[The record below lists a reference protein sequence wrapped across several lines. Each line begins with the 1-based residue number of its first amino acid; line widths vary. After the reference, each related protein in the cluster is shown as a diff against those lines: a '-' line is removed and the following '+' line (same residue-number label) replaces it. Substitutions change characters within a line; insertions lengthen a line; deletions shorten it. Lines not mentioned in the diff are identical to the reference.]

1 MQVIQEKKGTTI
13 RFNRKLKKAQVEK
26 LLDMIE
32 WQDAISTSNAT
43 EKAIQ
48 ALAETAKSATW
59 KKFSKSLLQ

>member
-32 WQDAISTSNAT
+32 WQEAVSNSNAT
-43 EKAIQ
+43 EKAIA
-48 ALAETAKSATW
+48 ALAETAKATTW
-59 KKFSKSLLQ
+59 KKYSKTLLQ